1 SWLIVFQPLHAGYWL
16 LTTDFC
22 FPMPSKA
29 VQLVQLLRSTKR
41 EKRLGTVIL
50 FVTSRCN
57 AFCKTCFYHAELNR
71 PGDMTFEQLEKIS
84 RTMPPITDLWLSGGE
99 PTLRRDVPQVI
110 DTFIRNNGVE
120 RVIIP
125 TNALVKSRVYEIV
138 DHALSAHPS
147 LDLYLNIALDGY
159 GKTHDEIRGVPG
171 NWEKTLDCIQ
181 SLYPLKEKFTDR
193 FRLNVNT
200 VVCAENYTE
209 IEKLSEFLWHNF
221 KLDGQYFN
229 IIRGET
235 KVGDEIKQVPPE
247 VLPAM
252 YARVSALTKRYGDR
266 MFAEDEASR
275 RFVKTVA
282 YVGTITTHYRTQ
294 HANFE
299 QPTAWP
305 FPCTA
310 GETTAVID
318 YNGDVRACEL
328 REKFA
333 TLADFDYDFGA
344 LWSAQERETELDAIN
359 GGRAC
364 WCTHVC
370 FIHDSLRH
378 SRRALL
384 YEAPKNY
391 LTRNKW

>member
-1 SWLIVFQPLHAGYWL
+1 VPN
-16 LTTDFC
+16 
-22 FPMPSKA
+22 KA
-29 VQLVQLLRSTKR
+29 VQFVQLLRSTKR
-41 EKRLGTVIL
+41 DKRLGTVIL

-57 AFCKTCFYHAELNR
+57 AFCKTCFYHEELNR
-71 PGDMTFEQLEKIS
+71 PGDMTFEQIEKVS

-99 PTLRRDVPQVI
+99 PMLRRDLTAII
-110 DTFIRNNGVE
+110 DAFIKNNGVN
-120 RVIIP
+120 RLIIP
-125 TNALVKSRVYEIV
+125 TNALVKARTYEV
-138 DHALSAHPS
+138 VEHALGTHPA

-159 GKTHDEIRGVPG
+159 GTTHDRIRGVPG
-171 NWEKTLDCIQ
+171 NWEKTLDCIR
-181 SLYPLKEKFTDR
+181 SLYPLKEKYTER

-200 VVCAENYTE
+200 VVCAENYME
-209 IEKLSEFLWHNF
+209 IEKLSDYLWQNF
-221 KLDGQYFN
+221 QLDGHYFN

-235 KVGDEIKQVPPE
+235 PVGEEIKRVPVE
-247 VLPAM
+247 VLPSM
-252 YARVSALTKRYGDR
+252 YERAAALTKRYANR
-266 MFAEDEASR
+266 MFADDDASH
-275 RFVKTVA
+275 RFVKSVA

-294 HANFE
+294 HANFG

-333 TLADFDYDFGA
+333 TLGDYDYDFGQ
-344 LWSAQERETELDAIN
+344 LWAAQERQAELGAIDQ
-359 GGRAC
+359 GRAC

-384 YEAPKNY
+384 YEVPKNY
-391 LTRNKW
+391 LRRKSW

>member
-1 SWLIVFQPLHAGYWL
+1 
-16 LTTDFC
+16 
-22 FPMPSKA
+22 MPNRA
-29 VQLVQLLRSTKR
+29 VQLYQLLRSTKR
-41 EKRLGTVIL
+41 VARLGTVIF

-57 AFCKTCFYHAELNR
+57 AFCKTCFYHEELNR
-71 PGDMTFEQLEKIS
+71 PGDLTFEQVEKIS

-99 PTLRRDVPQVI
+99 PSLRRDVPQII
-110 DTFIRNNGVE
+110 DTFVRNNGLE
-120 RVIIP
+120 RLIIP
-125 TNALVKSRVYEIV
+125 TNALVKARVTEIV
-138 DHALSAHPS
+138 DHALGTHPA

-159 GKTHDEIRGVPG
+159 GTTHDEIRGVPG
-171 NWEKTLDCIQ
+171 NWEKTLDCIRA
-181 SLYPLKEKFTDR
+181 LYPLKDKYTDR

-209 IEKLSEFLWHNF
+209 IEKLSEFLWTNF
-221 KLDGQYFN
+221 RLDGHYFN

-235 KVGDEIKQVPPE
+235 AVGDSIKEIPPE
-247 VLPAM
+247 VLPLM
-252 YARVSALTKRYGDR
+252 YTRVAHLTKRYGER
-266 MFAEDEASR
+266 MFAFDDAAR
-275 RFVKTVA
+275 RFVKSIA
-282 YVGTITTHYRTQ
+282 YVGTITTHYRAQ

-299 QPTAWP
+299 EARAWP

-310 GETTAVID
+310 GETIAVID

-333 TLADFDYDFGA
+333 TLTDYDYDFEK
-344 LWSAQERETELDAIN
+344 LWDAEERQRELSAID
-359 GGRAC
+359 GGNAC

-384 YEAPKNY
+384 YEVPKNY
-391 LTRNKW
+391 ALREKW

>member
-1 SWLIVFQPLHAGYWL
+1 
-16 LTTDFC
+16 
-22 FPMPSKA
+22 MPNKA
-29 VQLVQLLRSTKR
+29 IQLVQLLRSSKR

-57 AFCKTCFYHAELNR
+57 AFCKTCFYHEELNH
-71 PGDMTFEQLEKIS
+71 PGDLSFSQIEKVS

-99 PTLRRDVPQVI
+99 PTLRRDVSEVI
-110 DTFIRNNGVE
+110 DMFVETNGVE

-125 TNALVKSRVYEIV
+125 TNALIKSHVYEIV
-138 DHALSAHPS
+138 DRALDRNPQ

-159 GKTHDEIRGVPG
+159 GETHDRIRGVPG
-171 NWEKTLDCIQ
+171 NWEKALACIE
-181 SLYPLKEKFTDR
+181 SLCPLKHKYADR

-209 IEKLSEFLWHNF
+209 IEKLAEYMWQHFQ
-221 KLDGQYFN
+221 LDGQYFN
-229 IIRGET
+229 IIRGDT
-235 KVGDEIKQVPPE
+235 LVVDEIKQVPPD
-247 VLPAM
+247 VLPGM
-252 YARVSALTKRYGDR
+252 YSFVSRLTKRYGDR
-266 MFAEDEASR
+266 MFAEDEATR
-275 RFVKTVA
+275 RFVKNVA
-282 YVGTITTHYRTQ
+282 YVGAITTHYRVQ
-294 HANFE
+294 HANFGE
-299 QPTAWP
+299 STAWP

-333 TLADFDYDFGA
+333 TLADYDYDFGA
-344 LWSAQERETELDAIN
+344 LWAAQERQVELNAID
-359 GGRAC
+359 GGKAC

-370 FIHDSLRH
+370 FIHDSMRH

-384 YEAPKNY
+384 CELPKNY
-391 LTRNKW
+391 LTRESW